1 MHDRSDPETL
11 ADVTVIGAGPA
22 GTVMAALLHRE
33 GFRVRMLE
41 ATTFPRFVIG
51 ESLLPHCM
59 DVLEAAGL
67 LEATRARGYLKKPGA
82 LFLRGD
88 ERCGFTFGEQHTPGW
103 GWTWQVPRAD
113 FDQTLASEVERLGVP
128 IDWQCTVTA
137 ASFDPTPRLEV
148 RDASG
153 RTREVKSRFV
163 VDASG
168 YGRVLPK
175 LLGLDR
181 PSSLPT
187 RMSMFT
193 HVRGDRRPAGE
204 EEGRIWICVHP
215 RGAWLWIIPFSNGI
229 TSVGAVATPD
239 FFDGFDG
246 EPDQKLRAILA
257 SEPAA
262 AARLADATFEWSVR
276 TLGGYSASVSRLS
289 GPGYCLVGNATEFL
303 DPVFSSGVTLALES
317 SHRASGL
324 VVRALRGEPVDWSTE
339 YDAYMAR
346 GIDVFRTFVTRWY
359 DGTLGEIFFGPRQD
373 PQIRAQICSVLGGY
387 VWDATNPLVR
397 EHARKVPQLARIARE
412 ARA

>member
-1 MHDRSDPETL
+1 MNDQLELDAL
-11 ADVTVIGAGPA
+11 ADVTIIGAGPA

-33 GFRVRMLE
+33 GLRARVLE

-59 DVLEAAGL
+59 DVLDAAGL
-67 LEATRARGYLKKPGA
+67 LEATEARGYMRKPGA

-88 ERCGFTFGEQHTPGW
+88 QRCGFTFGEQHTPGW

-113 FDQTLASEVERLGVP
+113 FDQTLAQEVDRLGVP
-128 IDWQCTVTA
+128 IHWKTTVTA
-137 ASFDPTPRLEV
+137 ASFEGTPTLEV

-153 RTREVKSRFV
+153 ATRSVQSRFV

-181 PSSLPT
+181 PSDLPT
-187 RMSMFT
+187 RMSLFT
-193 HVRGDRRPAGE
+193 HVRGDRRPPGD

-215 RGAWLWIIPFSNGI
+215 GGAWLWIIPFSNGL

-239 FFDGFDG
+239 FFERFEGS
-246 EPDQKLRAILA
+246 PDEKLRAIVA

-262 AARLADATFEWSVR
+262 AERLAGASFAWSAQ
-276 TLGGYSASVSRLS
+276 TLRGYSASVSQLS

-317 SHRASGL
+317 SHRASGM
-324 VVRALRGEPVDWSTE
+324 VVRALRGESVDWATE

-387 VWDATNPLVR
+387 VWDASNPLVR
-397 EHARKVPQLARIARE
+397 EHARKVPQLARIARD
-412 ARA
+412 APT